1 MKLEYKINTPKY
13 ANLKDILKSHFHIS
27 ERLLVRLKKHHKIF
41 VNNIP
46 ISTINISPNIGD
58 LISVDISFNEE
69 SENIVPTKINLDIL
83 FEDDSMLIV
92 NKQPGLPVHPSAM
105 HFEDSLSN
113 GIQHYYNKQNIHTK
127 IRPVNRLDKDTSG
140 IVIFAKNEY
149 VQNIF
154 TYQMTNHIFEKS
166 YLAILNGNL
175 NNSAGTIDAP
185 IARKSG
191 SIIEREVNKHGQKSV
206 TYYKLIKNYDDF
218 CLVEFKL
225 ETGRTHQIRVHS
237 QYIGHPILGDSLYG
251 TGSELI
257 NRQALHAYKISFLHP
272 ADNRKMEF
280 EIDLPKDMKNLIL

>member
-1 MKLEYKINTPKY
+1 
-13 ANLKDILKSHFHIS
+13 
-27 ERLLVRLKKHHKIF
+27 
-41 VNNIP
+41 
-46 ISTINISPNIGD
+46 
-58 LISVDISFNEE
+58 
-69 SENIVPTKINLDIL
+69 
-83 FEDDSMLIV
+83 
-92 NKQPGLPVHPSAM
+92 
-105 HFEDSLSN
+105 
-113 GIQHYYNKQNIHTK
+113 
-127 IRPVNRLDKDTSG
+127 
-140 IVIFAKNEY
+140 
-149 VQNIF
+149 
-154 TYQMTNHIFEKS
+154 MTNHIFEKS